1 MVANRVKGRKPAK
14 MIVTAVNAPITTLL
28 KRDCGCT
35 VCVENCVMTASPVLA
50 GAGEPLAV
58 SEFPA
63 GNSGFVKRHI
73 ERLSVKF
80 NE

>member
-1 MVANRVKGRKPAK
+1 
-14 MIVTAVNAPITTLL
+14 
-28 KRDCGCT
+28 
-35 VCVENCVMTASPVLA
+35 MTASPVLA

-63 GNSGFVKRHI
+63 GISGFVKRQI
-73 ERLSVKF
+73 EGLPVKF